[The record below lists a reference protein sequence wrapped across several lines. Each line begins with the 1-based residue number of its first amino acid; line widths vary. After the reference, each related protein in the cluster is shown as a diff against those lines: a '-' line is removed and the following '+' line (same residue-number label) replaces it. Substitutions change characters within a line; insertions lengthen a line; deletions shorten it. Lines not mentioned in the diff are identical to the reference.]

1 MTGPSDPRSVTAEPL
16 AEKSTPW
23 PRVALLFAVASFVET
38 FGFGHLG
45 AFTPIYLEQLGLPA
59 EAVPPWTGLLS
70 AVSFSLGLPLAP
82 MWGVWADRYS
92 RKLIIV
98 RSTLGEGLIFLSFG
112 LAAEPWHLI
121 VGRMLVGFILGNTG
135 VMYAVLSG
143 MTPRRQLAMAFGV
156 MTSGSTLGLT
166 LGPFI
171 GGWLTT
177 QIGLSHLFMLDA
189 VVCCAAGLLLVVFLR
204 EQRTAG
210 SKALS
215 TVELLRALPGNLRAS
230 PLILPLFGLY
240 FIAFLGPGL
249 QGPFVPLIVAEVY
262 HGPDLPVAIGGIML
276 ATGGFSAVCTP
287 LVGRLAGRVGTRP
300 VLVAALAGTAAAA
313 IAQALA
319 VDYGMLLASRAALGL
334 FGGGTGPLVVSMIA
348 LATPEDR
355 RASVLNLTLFPT
367 NLAHMGGALIG
378 SAVAVLSV
386 RSVFVLSAAILATA
400 AALSSQLRA
409 ASRIR

>member
-1 MTGPSDPRSVTAEPL
+1 MTSPSDPRIVAAEPL
-16 AEKSTPW
+16 EEKSTHW
-23 PRVALLFAVASFVET
+23 QRVALLFAVASFVET

-45 AFTPIYLEQLGLPA
+45 AFTPIYLKELGLAP
-59 EAVPPWTGLLS
+59 ESVPLWTGLLS
-70 AVSFSLGLPLAP
+70 AVTFALGLPLAP

-112 LAAEPWHLI
+112 LASEPWHLI

-143 MTPRRQLAMAFGV
+143 ITPRRELAMAFGL

-177 QIGLSHLFMLDA
+177 QIGLSRLFVLDA
-189 VVCCAAGLLLVVFLR
+189 VVCCAAGLLLVLFLR
-204 EQRTAG
+204 EQRFPGTN
-210 SKALS
+210 ALS

-230 PLILPLFGLY
+230 PLIMPLFGLY
-240 FIAFLGPGL
+240 FIAFLGPSL
-249 QGPFVPLIVAEVY
+249 QGPFVPLLVAEVY
-262 HGPDLPVAIGGIML
+262 DGPELPVAIGGIML
-276 ATGGFSAVCTP
+276 ATGCLSAACTP
-287 LVGRLAGRVGTRP
+287 LLGRLAGRIGTCP
-300 VLVAALAGTAAAA
+300 VLVAALLGGAAAA
-313 IAQALA
+313 IVQALA
-319 VDYGMLLASRAALGL
+319 ADYWTLLASRGALGV
-334 FGGGTGPLVVSMIA
+334 FGGATGPLIVSMIA

-378 SAVAVLSV
+378 SAVAIISV
-386 RSVFVLSAAILATA
+386 RGVFLFSAVILAAA
-400 AALSSQLRA
+400 AALSSQRA
-409 ASRIR
+409 TQNRA